1 MVDRRRDYV
10 RLIRQGVTD
19 SEVCRRLRI
28 DRKTGHW
35 WKNGG
40 GVTRNGVTRIVEPIV
55 GRLTER
61 PASAR
66 YLSGDERVAIAD
78 GLRSGG
84 SARSIAAELGR
95 SSSTIAREI
104 ARNSDP
110 VTGGYRPHPAHQ

>member
-66 YLSGDERVAIAD
+66 
-78 GLRSGG
+78 
-84 SARSIAAELGR
+84 
-95 SSSTIAREI
+95 
-104 ARNSDP
+104 
-110 VTGGYRPHPAHQ
+110 